1 MSIFMNRKN
10 VRTNKSNL
18 MRLISSGSIDKR
30 SIIREGAYILFH
42 AVPYAFAKRILSK
55 CDIEV
60 ENNNEWNFIRNMDY
74 AKLDE
79 FYKDEKK
86 ESDLI
91 INREGNISIVLND
104 EVKIEPEI
112 IEVEKVREDIV
123 EIEEAIEEVEPEH
136 IVEEE
141 PIPEPEEEVIEE
153 TVTTELAPI
162 DISEEPILKTSDEEE
177 IKLEEIEEEETIPTE
192 EDHNSS
198 YPKDINNFTLNKPH
212 FKKKKKKSQQ

>member
-1 MSIFMNRKN
+1 MNRKN

-30 SIIREGAYILFH
+30 TIVREGAYILFH
-42 AVPYAFAKRILSK
+42 AIPYAFAKRILSK

-79 FYKDEKK
+79 LYKDEKK

-91 INREGNISIVLND
+91 IKREGSISIVLND
-104 EVKIEPEI
+104 EVKIEPEV
-112 IEVEKVREDIV
+112 IEVEKNREEDI
-123 EIEEAIEEVEPEH
+123 EIEEVTEEAEPEH
-136 IVEEE
+136 NVEEE
-141 PIPEPEEEVIEE
+141 LITEPEEKVVEE
-153 TVTTELAPI
+153 TVTIEPALI
-162 DISEEPILKTSDEEE
+162 DTSEEPILKTSDEEE

-192 EDHNSS
+192 EEHNSS

>member
-1 MSIFMNRKN
+1 MNRKN

-30 SIIREGAYILFH
+30 SVIREGAYILFH

-60 ENNNEWNFIRNMDY
+60 ENNNKWNFIRNMDY

-79 FYKDEKK
+79 LYKDEKK

-91 INREGNISIVLND
+91 INREGSISIVLND
-104 EVKIEPEI
+104 EVKIEPEV
-112 IEVEKVREDIV
+112 IEVEKVK
-123 EIEEAIEEVEPEH
+123 EEAIEEVEPEH

-141 PIPEPEEEVIEE
+141 PIFEPEEEVIKE
-153 TVTTELAPI
+153 TVLTELNTI
-162 DISEEPILKTSDEEE
+162 DIPEEPILKTSDEEE
-177 IKLEEIEEEETIPTE
+177 IKLEEIEEEEETISTE
-192 EDHNSS
+192 EEHNSS
-198 YPKDINNFTLNKPH
+198 YLKDINNFTLNKPH

>member
-60 ENNNEWNFIRNMDY
+60 ENNNKWNFIRNMDY

-79 FYKDEKK
+79 LYKDEKK

-91 INREGNISIVLND
+91 INREGSISIVLND
-104 EVKIEPEI
+104 EVKIEPKV
-112 IEVEKVREDIV
+112 IEVEKVKD
-123 EIEEAIEEVEPEH
+123 EATEKVEPEH

-141 PIPEPEEEVIEE
+141 PIFEPEEEEIEE
-153 TVTTELAPI
+153 TVITELNTI
-162 DISEEPILKTSDEEE
+162 DIPEEPILKTSDKEE

-192 EDHNSS
+192 EEHNSS

>member
-30 SIIREGAYILFH
+30 SVIREGAYILFH

-60 ENNNEWNFIRNMDY
+60 ENNNKWNFIRNMDY

-79 FYKDEKK
+79 LYKDEKK

-91 INREGNISIVLND
+91 INREGSISIVLND
-104 EVKIEPEI
+104 EVKIEPEV
-112 IEVEKVREDIV
+112 IEVEKVK
-123 EIEEAIEEVEPEH
+123 EEAIEEVEPEH

-141 PIPEPEEEVIEE
+141 PIFEPEEEVIKE
-153 TVTTELAPI
+153 TVLTELNTI
-162 DISEEPILKTSDEEE
+162 DIPEEPILKTSDEEE
-177 IKLEEIEEEETIPTE
+177 IKLEEIEEEEETISTE
-192 EDHNSS
+192 EEHNSS
-198 YPKDINNFTLNKPH
+198 YLKDINNFTLNKPH

>member
-30 SIIREGAYILFH
+30 SVIREGAYILFH

-60 ENNNEWNFIRNMDY
+60 ENNNKWNFIRNMDY

-79 FYKDEKK
+79 LYKDEKK

-91 INREGNISIVLND
+91 INREGSISIVLND
-104 EVKIEPEI
+104 EVKIEPEV
-112 IEVEKVREDIV
+112 IEVEKVK
-123 EIEEAIEEVEPEH
+123 EEAIEEVEPEH

-141 PIPEPEEEVIEE
+141 PIFEPEEEVIKE
-153 TVTTELAPI
+153 TVLTELNTI
-162 DISEEPILKTSDEEE
+162 DIPEEPILKTSDEEE
-177 IKLEEIEEEETIPTE
+177 IKLEEIEEEETISTE
-192 EDHNSS
+192 EEHNSS